1 MIRMARLLAPPL
13 LLVLLG
19 GFQTQPYYGPL
30 RNGTLAHEDDKRRLV
45 LHDTPIFANEERGV
59 YDANFGLLLRK
70 LEGQT
75 FRITG
80 YMLPLNTAVSSPY
93 FILTRRSSG
102 CPFCPPN
109 EPTEAIQ
116 IMAADPIRFTRAPI
130 TVEGKL
136 HLVSHSEDGLFYR
149 LGKARLD

>member
-1 MIRMARLLAPPL
+1 MIRTARLLAAPL
-13 LLVLLG
+13 LLLTLA
-19 GFQTQPYYGPL
+19 GFQQQPYYGPNG
-30 RNGTLAHEDDKRRLV
+30 NGTLAHEDDQRWLI
-45 LHDTPIFANEERGV
+45 LHDAKIVANDERGV
-59 YDANFGLLLRK
+59 YNATFGPILRK
-70 LEGQT
+70 LDGQT

-80 YMLPLNTAVSSPY
+80 YMLPLNTMMSSPF
-93 FILTRRSSG
+93 FILTRRSTG

-116 IMAADPIRFTRAPI
+116 IMARVPIHYTQAPI

-149 LGKARLD
+149 LDQARLD